1 MAYSFLAGIFP
12 VSVMAIAAQAVIAPL
27 WALVCFYDQ
36 RESLSEQL
44 QSFLDERNNATLA
57 SPRHSSRLADL
68 ALKVHVDK
76 TVGYFV
82 FLLAMAFCVAAL
94 VEEFLKFW
102 IVQGTCCCCS
112 STRRSRGCSSCCC
125 SRSTTSK
132 PMFATIK
139 QQQQHRRQQQLYGGA
154 RGGLCHPS
162 RLLFSHKRH
171 SSHGFVVFMAV
182 VAGALGFS
190 FLENVVYTFSVDGY
204 SDRALTA
211 LVRGAVSTSLHCI
224 CGGITGV
231 RIASALQYQRA
242 GAAASARE
250 SVTVELSRWRSK
262 ARVILPAVLVH
273 GAFDMQI
280 FLFATLTTQEM
291 LNAHPQRYSVV
302 LPGIVSVSILV
313 LAFVYMRRSLHAME
327 KTMNE
332 GRYIQVAVDL
342 ESGRR
347 VSINKG
353 PGRATF
359 ASDDDDEDEFDVF
372 DDDLD
377 DDEGLIVR
385 ASEDTAPG
393 SNRKVRSVF
402 NV

>member
-1 MAYSFLAGIFP
+1 MIYSFLAGVFP
-12 VSVMAIAAQAVIAPL
+12 VSVMAVAAQTVLAPL

-36 RESLSEQL
+36 RDALRQQVQTLLGDAQEQ
-44 QSFLDERNNATLA
+44 NNTTLA
-57 SPRHSSRLADL
+57 VAAPRHSSRLADL
-68 ALKVHVDK
+68 ALQIHVDH
-76 TVGYFV
+76 TLGYFI
-82 FLLAMAFCVAAL
+82 FLVAMAFCVAAL
-94 VEEFLKFW
+94 VEEWLKLW
-102 IVQGTCCCCS
+102 IVQGTCCC
-112 STRRSRGCSSCCC
+112 STMRRGRGCCCC
-125 SRSTTSK
+125 SRPSASK
-132 PMFATIK
+132 PMFATIR
-139 QQQQHRRQQQLYGGA
+139 QENQHRRQQQLQGGS

-162 RLLFSHKRH
+162 RLLFPHKRN

-190 FLENVVYTFSVDGY
+190 LLENVVYTFSVDGT
-204 SDRALTA
+204 SDRVLTA

-231 RIASALQYQRA
+231 RVAAALQARRASA
-242 GAAASARE
+242 GSARE
-250 SVTVELSRWRSK
+250 SATIELGRWRTK
-262 ARVILPAVLVH
+262 ARLLWPAVLVH
-273 GAFDMQI
+273 GVFDLQI
-280 FLFATLTTQEM
+280 FLFATLTTQAM
-291 LNAHPQRYSVV
+291 LDAHPQRYGVV
-302 LPGIVSVSILV
+302 LPGIVAVSILV
-313 LAFVYMRRSLHAME
+313 LAFVFMRRSLHAME

-359 ASDDDDEDEFDVF
+359 ASDDEDEFDVF

-377 DDEGLIVR
+377 DDEEGLIMR
-385 ASEDTAPG
+385 AGEDTTPG
-393 SNRKVRSVF
+393 SKVRTVF